1 MLAARLGRKAPA
13 SGETL
18 VNFDPMLLFG
28 WAAAACS
35 LFAFYSKTMIPL
47 RIAVIAANAFAIVYA
62 FYTHNIPNLIG
73 SAILLPLNIVRL
85 REMQKLTSDVM
96 RAHTRGELDFDWLKP
111 FMKPLE
117 LKPGDTLFERGDHA
131 DSAYVIAEGQ
141 VSLPDLGVIL
151 GPGSLFGEM
160 GLFSSTGKR
169 MSSARTMGDAR
180 IYRITYDDFE
190 QLYFQNPQFGLY
202 LVRLMVRRMESNLA
216 RTSGQRRAPSGSD
229 AGPSN

>member
-1 MLAARLGRKAPA
+1 M
-13 SGETL
+13 
-18 VNFDPMLLFG
+18 NFHVMEVFG
-28 WAAAACS
+28 WAAAGCS

-47 RIAVIAANAFAIVYA
+47 RYAVIAANACAIIYSIWA
-62 FYTHNIPNLIG
+62 GNIPNLVG

-85 REMQKLTSDVM
+85 REMQKLTSDVK
-96 RAHTRGELDFDWLKP
+96 RAQTRGELDFDWLRP

-117 LKPGDTLFERGDHA
+117 LKAGDKLFEKGDDA
-131 DSAYVIAEGQ
+131 DAAFVISEGQ

-169 MSSARTMGDAR
+169 MSSAMGMSDVR
-180 IYRITYDDFE
+180 IYRITYQDFE

-202 LVRLMVRRMESNLA
+202 LVRLMVRRMETNMA
-216 RTSGQRRAPSGSD
+216 RATGQRRTAPQAETGL
-229 AGPSN
+229 AE

>member
-1 MLAARLGRKAPA
+1 M
-13 SGETL
+13 
-18 VNFDPMLLFG
+18 NFHFMEVFG

-47 RIAVIAANAFAIVYA
+47 RIAVIAANAFAIIYSIWSG
-62 FYTHNIPNLIG
+62 NIPNLVG
-73 SAILLPLNIVRL
+73 SAILLPLNVVRL
-85 REMQKLTSDVM
+85 REMQKLTSDVK
-96 RAHTRGELDFDWLKP
+96 RAQTRGELDFDWLRP

-117 LKPGDTLFERGDHA
+117 LKAGEILFEKGADA

-151 GPGSLFGEM
+151 GPGALFGEM

-169 MSSARTMGDAR
+169 MSSALGVSDVR
-180 IYRITYDDFE
+180 IYRITYQDFE

-202 LVRLMVRRMESNLA
+202 LVRLMVRRMETNIA
-216 RTSGQRRAPSGSD
+216 RVSGRRRPAPQPE
-229 AGPSN
+229 AGPAE